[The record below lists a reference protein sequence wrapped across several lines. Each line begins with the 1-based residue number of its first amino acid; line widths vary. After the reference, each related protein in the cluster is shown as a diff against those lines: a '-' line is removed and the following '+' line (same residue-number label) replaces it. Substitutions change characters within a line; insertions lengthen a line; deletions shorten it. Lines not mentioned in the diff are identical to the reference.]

1 MKRFVFLFAVLLLPA
16 TLSVALDWSPA
27 FGGEDDANEPPAKR
41 NEPDSDKSKT
51 SKRKAGPFDAALL
64 EAAKKYAAWDE
75 VDNLA
80 RWAPTLCS
88 MPPAPRARMSA
99 AEAQGGHSRK
109 IYFLFAKNRDAYLAA
124 TGKKPKEQPIGQ
136 ILVKQAHAPV
146 AVDKLPPYAK
156 RIGGLLPANDGAGG
170 ANENAAPG
178 DGGATRPKPQFKGR
192 DPYVKDGDKVY
203 RAGEI
208 NGLFVMMKLD
218 PKTSGTDQGW
228 VYGTINPKTNSIT
241 AAGRIQAC
249 MKCHKEA
256 TTDRMFG
263 YPNK

>member
-1 MKRFVFLFAVLLLPA
+1 MKRFVLLFAVLLLPA
-16 TLSVALDWSPA
+16 TLGVALDWNPA
-27 FGGEDDANEPPAKR
+27 FGGEDDANEPPAER
-41 NEPDSDKSKT
+41 NEPDAKKPET

-88 MPPAPRARMSA
+88 LPPAPRARMSA
-99 AEAQGGHSRK
+99 AEAKGGHSRK
-109 IYFLFAKNRDAYLAA
+109 IYFLFAKDRDAYLAA
-124 TGKKPKEQPIGQ
+124 TAKKPKEQPIGQ

-146 AVDKLPPYAK
+146 AVDKLPPYPK
-156 RIGGLLPANDGAGG
+156 RIGGLVPARTETGAT
-170 ANENAAPG
+170 NENAAPTEG
-178 DGGATRPKPQFKGR
+178 ETNKPKLVFKGR
-192 DPYVKDGDKVY
+192 DPYVKDGEKVY

-218 PKTSGTDQGW
+218 PKTAGTDQGW

-241 AAGRIQAC
+241 AAGRIQSC
-249 MKCHKEA
+249 MKCHKDA
-256 TTDRMFG
+256 ATDRMFG
-263 YPNK
+263 YPNR